1 MKKSVRNNNSA
12 NRKRDEFYEAIRRDR
27 EAYNAALLR
36 ERESHKAELR
46 RFREE
51 QEAYARESRAEWAE
65 IRKEWKTVTG
75 EWGNF
80 TNGEGA
86 MVEEEGVPA
95 LRKLESIG
103 GMPILSCNREV
114 SVGRKQREY
123 DGMLVCPKA
132 LVLLE
137 FKRHFTLAHAE
148 KFVAEQIPAFVRDYA
163 PALKGVMNGHAVYGA
178 IVGARVDAA
187 ARKFAEKS
195 GLFVIRVPANRG
207 AEIVID
213 TARPQVNGK
222 AKANGNAKAKGA
234 PKAGSVKT
242 SARAG
247 KSSGKRVAAS

>member
-1 MKKSVRNNNSA
+1 M
-12 NRKRDEFYEAIRRDR
+12 YEVIRLDREAHQAELRRDR
-27 EAYNAALLR
+27 EAHKAELR
-36 ERESHKAELR
+36 RFHEAREAELR

-86 MVEEEGVPA
+86 MVEEEGIDA

-103 GMPILSCNREV
+103 GMPI
-114 SVGRKQREY
+114 VGLTHHYHPARKRREY
-123 DGMLVCPKA
+123 DGMLRCAGNGDEAV
-132 LVLLE
+132 VLLE

-148 KFVAEQIPAFVRDYA
+148 KFAAEQLPAFARDYA
-163 PALKGVMNGHAVYGA
+163 PPSRCPVYGA

-222 AKANGNAKAKGA
+222 AKANGSAKTKGA
-234 PKAGSVKT
+234 PKAGPVKT